1 MMEGIGAY
9 QTRLALRGTPIQ
21 SNNTNNSHNIR
32 VKTKRV
38 KESGEYTPL
47 NIQPKSLN
55 KISQPVP
62 NEPRINYSSRPLP
75 DMHKRRSEGME
86 EAVESEIEH
95 KPNVSAD
102 RLTFPNPHAVSRV

>member
-1 MMEGIGAY
+1 MDAIGAF

-21 SNNTNNSHNIR
+21 SNNSLNSHNVR
-32 VKTKRV
+32 VKPKRV

-55 KISQPVP
+55 KITQPAS
-62 NEPRINYSSRPLP
+62 NEPRNNYSSRPLP
-75 DMHKRRSEGME
+75 EMHKRRSEGIE
-86 EAVESEIEH
+86 EHLGLEAEH

-102 RLTFPNPHAVSRV
+102 QLTFPNPHPE